1 MDSAD
6 AISLTTPPQIG
17 PEMCG
22 LTRVQGEDPR
32 VIRTRLDTFFDDLVE
47 QPLSVSR
54 AVRPGFLT
62 STRAQSTFSYICDPV
77 KI

>member
-6 AISLTTPPQIG
+6 AISLTIPPQIG
-17 PEMCG
+17 PEMCRP
-22 LTRVQGEDPR
+22 TRVQGEDPR
-32 VIRTRLDTFFDDLVE
+32 VIRTHLDTFFDDFVE

-54 AVRPGFLT
+54 AVRPGSLT
-62 STRAQSTFSYICDPV
+62 STRAQSTFSCTCDPV